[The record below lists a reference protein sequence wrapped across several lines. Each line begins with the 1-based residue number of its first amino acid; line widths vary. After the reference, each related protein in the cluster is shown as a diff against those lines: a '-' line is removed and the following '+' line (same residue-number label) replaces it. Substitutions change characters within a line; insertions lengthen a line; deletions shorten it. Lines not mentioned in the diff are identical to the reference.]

1 MRRLCIVVILLASI
15 TPAGR
20 TLAEEATDA
29 LNQASFGLPGLT
41 KEQAAEVTAALHL
54 IRASTGDV

>member
-1 MRRLCIVVILLASI
+1 MLATI

-29 LNQASFGLPGLT
+29 LNQAAFGLPGLSQ
-41 KEQAAEVTAALHL
+41 EQAAEVTAMLNL